1 MTWALTA
8 KSGPSRGESWMIGP
22 RPVILGR
29 SLSCDIAIGDPTVS
43 RRHCEVK
50 LDGDG
55 VIFRDLGSRNVTLVN
70 GRAVETCRLLV
81 GDELSLGTESF
92 ILTRTVAADFV
103 PEANANPT
111 GDTTVSL
118 EGPLVIRDVE
128 GAPTTSPAFPATVPE
143 LLRLF
148 HFGRKLGMARHEPNF
163 AALCISELEETFPAR
178 IKPSVCCWAESHL
191 SWYPEGFTPS
201 DDLHAQVV
209 DVVERGE
216 ASINSFRAKR
226 LFFKELVIAA
236 IAPLM
241 VAGRCHGALVIQSVA
256 RDYIPEPS
264 VLARLNAIAQTA
276 SPYLGSL
283 VNQRERLAGDNAVG
297 LPDIPT
303 ADRVP
308 WLSPASRVESLKSQV
323 LSKLSASGEPQIEL
337 NPLENAERTLVA
349 AVLAQCHG
357 DAEAAARI
365 LGLPVSTLEGLT
377 TGVNPQR
384 AEK

>member
-1 MTWALTA
+1 MTWSLTA

-22 RPVILGR
+22 RPIVLGR

-55 VIFRDLGSRNVTLVN
+55 VVFRDLGSRNVTLVN

-92 ILTRTVAADFV
+92 ILTRTVATDFM
-103 PEANANPT
+103 PETDAHPSGN
-111 GDTTVSL
+111 TTVSL
-118 EGPLVIRDVE
+118 EGAISIRDDE
-128 GAPTTSPAFPATVPE
+128 NAPSSTFPATVPE

-148 HFGRKLGMARHEPNF
+148 NFGRKLSRAHNEPNF
-163 AALCISELEETFPAR
+163 AALCIHELEETFPAR
-178 IKPSVCCWAESHL
+178 IKPSLCCWREASL

-201 DDLHAQVV
+201 EDLLGQVMEV
-209 DVVERGE
+209 MEHGD
-216 ASINSFRAKR
+216 ASITSFRAKR

-236 IAPLM
+236 IAPFM

-256 RDYIPEPS
+256 RDYIPEPV
-264 VLARLNAIAQTA
+264 VLMRLNAIAQTA

-283 VNQRERLAGDNAVG
+283 ENRRESICQASDGG
-297 LPDIPT
+297 LPGIDT
-303 ADRVP
+303 VECVP
-308 WLSPASRVESLKSQV
+308 WVSPANRVESLKSQV
-323 LSKLSASGEPQIEL
+323 LSKLSANGERQVEL
-337 NPLENAERTLVA
+337 KSLENAERTLVA

-357 DAEAAARI
+357 DSEAAARI

-377 TGVNPQR
+377 MDAKHQR
-384 AEK
+384 AGK

>member
-50 LDGDG
+50 LEGDG

-103 PEANANPT
+103 PEANASPT

-118 EGPLVIRDVE
+118 EGPMLIRDVE
-128 GAPTTSPAFPATVPE
+128 GEPSTSPAFPATVPE

-148 HFGRKLGMARHEPNF
+148 HFGRKLGMAHHEQNF

-178 IKPSVCCWAESHL
+178 IKPSVCCWAENHL

-209 DVVERGE
+209 DVMERGE

-241 VAGRCHGALVIQSVA
+241 VAGHCHGALVIQSVA

-283 VNQRERLAGDNAVG
+283 VNQREHSRAATDAG
-297 LPDIPT
+297 LPDIET
-303 ADRVP
+303 ADRVT
-308 WLSPASRVESLKSQV
+308 WVSPANRVESLKSQV
-323 LSKLSASGEPQIEL
+323 LSRLSASGEPQMEL
-337 NPLENAERTLVA
+337 KPLENAERTLVA
-349 AVLAQCHG
+349 AVLAQCQG

-377 TGVNPQR
+377 TGMKRQR